1 MSSFTH
7 IRTSKDN
14 HARVV
19 ELTRKFGFGAENVA
33 ARVAL
38 ATSLASGK
46 RLDVTHMQ
54 NAAGKQY
61 RTTVLFGKHIESY
74 VSLVAVK
81 YGLHRTNKDVPKLIK
96 MHIDHGIEQ
105 LCAMQLEK
113 QLGDMTES
121 LISAI
126 EMGLSRLK

>member
-7 IRTSKDN
+7 IRTSEKN
-14 HARVV
+14 HAKVV

-46 RLDVTHMQ
+46 RMDLSEIQ
-54 NAAGKQY
+54 NSAGKQY
-61 RTTVLFGKHIESY
+61 RTTVLFGKHTETY
-74 VSLVAVK
+74 VSMVAVK
-81 YGLHRTNKDVPKLIK
+81 YDLHRTNKDVPRLIK
-96 MHIDHGIEQ
+96 MHIDDGIE
-105 LCAMQLEK
+105 LLFDKQLERHS
-113 QLGDMTES
+113 GDMSET

-126 EMGLSRLK
+126 EIGLDVMK